1 MANEREASLGHWND
15 GSTYR
20 DRVDGRAAG
29 GSVVAYYAARYRHT
43 SEAGWRAAI
52 LEGRV
57 TRNGA
62 AVSPEAALAAG
73 DRLEFRRPPW
83 REPPAP
89 RAFDILHEDDD
100 LVAVAK
106 PSGLPVLPGGGFL
119 ESTLL
124 HLVRAS
130 DPSRRGAS
138 PVHRLGRGTSGI
150 VLFGRTRAACDA
162 LAEEFRRRRAVKL
175 YIAVARGAEMP
186 DRFVA
191 RAPIGLVDVPPIG
204 AAHIAT
210 PEGKPAETR
219 LRVLARDRGAG
230 RALLLARIVTGRP
243 HQIRIHLAAS
253 GFPLE
258 GDPFYVEGGVP
269 RATRPPEPP
278 PRVGDCGYRL
288 HAWAVRL
295 RHPSGRGLL
304 AVRAPLPNGFLGE
317 FESATLSSGP
327 DDGDPQVL
335 GQFC

>member
-1 MANEREASLGHWND
+1 MTRAIDANLGHWNE

-20 DRVDGRAAG
+20 DRVDARAD
-29 GSVVAYYAARYRHT
+29 GSNVLSFYAARYRHT
-43 SEAGWRAAI
+43 SEAAWRAAI

-62 AVSPEAALAAG
+62 AVPPEAPLAAG

-89 RAFDILHEDDD
+89 RAFDLLHEGDD
-100 LVAVAK
+100 VIAVAK

-130 DPSRRGAS
+130 DPSRRAAS

-150 VLFGRTRAACDA
+150 VLFGRTRAARDA

-175 YIAVARGAEMP
+175 YLAVARGVEMP
-186 DRFVA
+186 DRFDA
-191 RAPIGLVDVPPIG
+191 RHPIGLVDVAPIG
-204 AAHIAT
+204 PVHAAT
-210 PEGKPAETR
+210 PAGKPAETR
-219 LRVLARDRGAG
+219 FRVLARDPRAG
-230 RALLLARIVTGRP
+230 RSLLLARIITGRP
-243 HQIRIHLAAS
+243 HQIRIHLAAC

-269 RATRPPEPP
+269 RATRAAEPP

-304 AVRAPLPNGFLGE
+304 ALRAPLPGGFLEGIE
-317 FESATLSSGP
+317 A
-327 DDGDPQVL
+327 
-335 GQFC
+335 

>member
-1 MANEREASLGHWND
+1 MTAAMDADLGHWNG
-15 GSTYR
+15 GSMYR
-20 DRVDGRAAG
+20 DRVDARAAG
-29 GSVVAYYAARYRHT
+29 SSVLSFYAARYRHT
-43 SEAGWRAAI
+43 SEGGWRAAI

-57 TRNGA
+57 TRNGG
-62 AVSPEAALAAG
+62 AVAPETPLAAG

-89 RAFDILHEDDD
+89 RKFDVLHDGDD
-100 LVAVAK
+100 VIAVAK

-130 DPSRRGAS
+130 DPSRRAAS

-150 VLFGRTRAACDA
+150 VLFGRSRAACDA

-175 YIAVARGAEMP
+175 YLAVARGVAMP
-186 DRFVA
+186 DRFDA
-191 RAPIGLVDVPPIG
+191 RHPIGLVDVAPIG
-204 AAHIAT
+204 PVHAAT
-210 PEGKPAETR
+210 PGGKPAETR
-219 LRVLARDRGAG
+219 FRVIARDRNAG
-230 RALLLARIVTGRP
+230 RSLLLARIITGRP

-269 RATRPPEPP
+269 RATRGSDPP

-288 HAWAVRL
+288 HAWAARL

-304 AVRAPLPNGFLGE
+304 SVRAPLPEGFLPG
-317 FESATLSSGP
+317 S
-327 DDGDPQVL
+327 
-335 GQFC
+335 

>member
-1 MANEREASLGHWND
+1 MTGETDVDLGHWNE
-15 GSTYR
+15 GSTYG
-20 DRVDGRAAG
+20 DRVDASAAG
-29 GSVVAYYAARYRHT
+29 SSVLSFYAARYRHT

-52 LEGRV
+52 LGERV

-62 AVSPEAALAAG
+62 SVAPETTLAAG

-89 RAFDILHEDDD
+89 RAFDVLHEGDD
-100 LVAVAK
+100 VIAVAK

-130 DPSRRGAS
+130 DAARRGAS

-175 YIAVARGAEMP
+175 YLAVARGVEMP
-186 DRFVA
+186 DRFDA
-191 RAPIGLVDVPPIG
+191 RHPIGLVDVPPIG
-204 AAHIAT
+204 PVHAAT
-210 PEGKPAETR
+210 PSGKPAETR
-219 LRVLARDRGAG
+219 FRVIARDRRAG
-230 RALLLARIVTGRP
+230 RSLLLARIITGRP
-243 HQIRIHLAAS
+243 HQIRIHLSAS

-258 GDPFYVEGGVP
+258 GDPFYVVGGVP
-269 RATRPPEPP
+269 RPTRPAEPP

-295 RHPSGRGLL
+295 RHPAGRGLL
-304 AVRAPLPNGFLGE
+304 AVRAPLPDGFLDG
-317 FESATLSSGP
+317 LGP
-327 DDGDPQVL
+327 ADAVAAAEAL
-335 GQFC
+335 R